1 MLWNRGA
8 VSNPNPRP
16 KALLFDAAGTL
27 VHLAEPVAATYARFA
42 AERRAVLDVPLLNAG
57 FKASFRALGMR
68 PPGTIPRDGDDL
80 AWWREVVRR
89 SVAAQPLPPDFDFEE
104 WFLALY
110 RHFAKP
116 EAWVPEPGT
125 ASFLAALRDAGFRLA
140 VLSNW
145 DSRLRPVLNGL
156 GLAPFFEALFIS
168 SEHGLAKPDPAFFLL
183 ALQALGVAP
192 EEAWMVGDD
201 EGNDLAPARALGM
214 GAHRVHV
221 DMSGF
226 EGGSEAPLA
235 TLVEALTGSP
245 EQKRG

>member
-1 MLWNRGA
+1 MKA
-8 VSNPNPRP
+8 KPRV
-16 KALLFDAAGTL
+16 LLFDAAGTL

-42 AERRAVLDVPLLNAG
+42 AERGAILDVPRLNAG

-89 SVAAQPLPPDFDFEE
+89 SVADQPLPPGFDFEE
-104 WFLALY
+104 WFRALY
-110 RHFAKP
+110 RHFAEP
-116 EAWVPEPGT
+116 EAWVPEPETVPLLGT
-125 ASFLAALRDAGFRLA
+125 LREAGYRLA

-145 DSRLRPVLNGL
+145 DSRLRPVLDGL

-168 SEHGLAKPDPAFFLL
+168 SEHGLAKPDPAFFRL
-183 ALQALGVAP
+183 ALDALGVAP
-192 EEAWMVGDD
+192 DAAWMVGDD
-201 EGNDLAPARALGM
+201 KEHDLAPARALGM

-221 DMSGF
+221 DMSGNP
-226 EGGSEAPLA
+226 GGSEAPLA
-235 TLVEALTGSP
+235 TLVEALTGTP